1 MSERIFAWLL
11 KLYPLRFRQEY
22 GASAMQLFRDRLR
35 AEQGLLKRFRLWL
48 DIITDLAVSVPRE
61 HRRPIHG
68 ESNTAGYHLSEK
80 AVSAICKR
88 KKAELLLPF
97 CIFGVLGLV
106 AGWLGHSERI
116 PLLALYAVLAIVGL
130 KEFKSMGAFREQW
143 RTYELILG
151 TDHIQQRRYG
161 YDLTLLRSEVHQI
174 IERPQLLQVVSGS
187 WPNRPRTILV
197 PVGMNGYQEVRE
209 RLSEWMP
216 ITQAPEFWL
225 QAPGSVIIGILCVLP
240 AMLLTRSASWF
251 LIVTVAYYGLILPE
265 ILMNLA
271 RPLNSYWQP
280 GPRRPGLQF
289 APPAHMWRRLKGQCR
304 HARGARM
311 WLIRLGLIALP
322 IVKLLVVRPQ

>member
-11 KLYPLRFRQEY
+11 KLYPLRFREDY
-22 GASAMQLFRDRLR
+22 GASAMQLFQDRLQ
-35 AEQGLLKRFRLWL
+35 AEKGLLKRFRLWL

-116 PLLALYAVLAIVGL
+116 PLLAFYAVLAIIGL
-130 KEFKSMGAFREQW
+130 KEFKSMRAFREQW
-143 RTYELILG
+143 RSYELMLG
-151 TDHIQQRRYG
+151 TDRIQQKRHG
-161 YDLTLLRSEVHQI
+161 YDLTLLRTEVLRI
-174 IERPQLLQVVSGS
+174 IERPRGVDVVSLSG
-187 WPNRPRTILV
+187 NHPRVIIV

-216 ITQAPEFWL
+216 ITEAPDFWF
-225 QAPGSVIIGILCVLP
+225 QAPGSVVIGIVCLLP

-251 LIVTVAYYGLILPE
+251 LIVTVVYYGLILLE
-265 ILMNLA
+265 VVMNLA
-271 RPLNSYWQP
+271 RPLDSNRQP

-289 APPAHMWRRLKGQCR
+289 APPAHMWRRFKGQCR
-304 HARGARM
+304 NAPGAIM
-311 WLIRLGLIALP
+311 WLSRLGILALP